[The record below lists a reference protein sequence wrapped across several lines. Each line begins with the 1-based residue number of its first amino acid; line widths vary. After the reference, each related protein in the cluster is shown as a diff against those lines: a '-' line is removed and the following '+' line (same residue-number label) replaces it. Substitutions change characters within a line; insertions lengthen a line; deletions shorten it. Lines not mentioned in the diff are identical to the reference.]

1 MLIYY
6 FEIFTCLYLSY
17 SVQFLDHS
25 EMLENP
31 FFHSIRFAIFSRHG
45 YSDYICIH
53 YVCRKLDSHLP
64 IFLTEECIVLCILG
78 VPSPFNTTSSVCLLA
93 HLAVDHKRLEIGELL
108 LPKLVD
114 FYNWIITYLSDQLDY
129 STVCTHTIDEVMEYV
144 PRCYRNHQQ
153 FCRLYKEIR
162 STFVRVC

>member
-1 MLIYY
+1 MLIYCI
-6 FEIFTCLYLSY
+6 EVWTCLYLSY
-17 SVQFLDHS
+17 SVQFLDLS

-31 FFHSIRFAIFSRHG
+31 FFNSIRFAIFSRHD
-45 YSDYICIH
+45 YCVYICVN
-53 YVCRKLDSHLP
+53 YVCRKLDNDLP
-64 IFLTEECIVLCILG
+64 IFLTEESIVLCILG
-78 VPSPFNTTSSVCLLA
+78 VPSPFNAMSSVSLLA
-93 HLAVDHKRLEIGELL
+93 HLAVDLKRLEIGELL

-162 STFVRVC
+162 STFVRAC